1 MRTNYVLIDFE
12 NLQPELLEALD
23 LPHFRVIVF
32 IGANQTRVPI
42 DFAEMLQRLGERGRY
57 IRVTGTG
64 RNALDFHI
72 AFYMGE
78 IEAKEPG
85 SYFHLITG
93 DKGFEPL
100 QKHLKDRKVFM
111 RIYKSVADIPH
122 VKATRSK
129 SLPAKIDFVRESL
142 AERGKARPATVKTLH
157 STIRSMFPGELAEEV
172 VTGVVNALQSSGC
185 LSVSGEKVSYSEG

>member
-32 IGANQTRVPI
+32 VGANQAKVSL
-42 DFAEMLQRLGERGRY
+42 DFAAMLQRLGERGRY
-57 IRVTGTG
+57 IRISGSG

-78 IEAKEPG
+78 LEAKEPG
-85 SYFHLITG
+85 SFFHLITG

-100 QKHLKDRKVFM
+100 QQHLRDRKVFM
-111 RIYKSVADIPH
+111 RTYKTVADIPH
-122 VKATRSK
+122 VKAARSK
-129 SLPAKIDFVRESL
+129 SLPAKVEFVRDTL
-142 AERGKARPATVKTLH
+142 TERTQGRPATVKTLH

-172 VTGVVNALQSSGC
+172 VSGVVNALQSTGWLVISGT
-185 LSVSGEKVSYSEG
+185 KVSYAA

>member
-32 IGANQTRVPI
+32 VGANQTKVTLE
-42 DFAEMLQRLGERGRY
+42 FASMLQRLGERGRY
-57 IRVTGTG
+57 IRISGSG

-78 IEAKEPG
+78 LEAKEPG
-85 SYFHLITG
+85 SFFHLITG

-100 QKHLKDRKVFM
+100 QLHLRERKVFI
-111 RIYKSVADIPH
+111 RTYKTIADIPH
-122 VKATRSK
+122 VKAARSK
-129 SLPAKIDFVRESL
+129 SIPAKVEFVRETL
-142 AERGKARPATVKTLH
+142 HERGKTRPATVKTLH
-157 STIRSMFPGELAEEV
+157 STIRSLFPGELAEEV
-172 VTGVVNALQSSGC
+172 LTAVVNTLQSSGW
-185 LSVSGEKVSYSEG
+185 LSISGTKVSYRP